1 MSNTRLPKDLVAYL
15 ADNAGKKIEFSK
27 ARIFSA
33 EVREIEFRAPS
44 EIELTKFHINTWEYY
59 HNHGEE
65 GEDPDHEYEFE
76 ACSLLK
82 TAKHYDPDGILVYI
96 PFLREFG
103 TIDTDHALAYTF
115 PYCGWGTIELN
126 LAEFVNC
133 GWYPGEVDMQLFRPW
148 ADLRCSHL
156 RPKPPS

>member
-1 MSNTRLPKDLVAYL
+1 M
-15 ADNAGKKIEFSK
+15 
-27 ARIFSA
+27 
-33 EVREIEFRAPS
+33 REIEFRAPS